1 MWWLVLFGATGVLP
15 HKYLITGF
23 ISFLLCTLPSKDFNP
38 LHFSLWKHKPR
49 HSKHNSNCYTLQV
62 TNFCLLILFPIC
74 FMFLH
79 NPFFSIVVVLSQ
91 FHWWC
96 SAAVHPINWA
106 MLFFFFSSSC
116 SALASAH
123 SCSVLSFLFPDHLWL
138 HCYSLELLLLL
149 IRAHSQNH
157 RMTWFGRVPKDQRV
171 PAPLPQ
177 AG

>member
-1 MWWLVLFGATGVLP
+1 MLF
-15 HKYLITGF
+15 
-23 ISFLLCTLPSKDFNP
+23 
-38 LHFSLWKHKPR
+38 
-49 HSKHNSNCYTLQV
+49 
-62 TNFCLLILFPIC
+62 
-74 FMFLH
+74 
-79 NPFFSIVVVLSQ
+79 
-91 FHWWC
+91 
-96 SAAVHPINWA
+96 
-106 MLFFFFSSSC
+106 FFFFSSSC

-177 AG
+177 AGQPTTRIILCSVVVFSQNYCLPLLFFLNFTLHLVCFHYVFHCRNKEEGQSIILLKPLCSRNITICFLPFFSHSVVHSK